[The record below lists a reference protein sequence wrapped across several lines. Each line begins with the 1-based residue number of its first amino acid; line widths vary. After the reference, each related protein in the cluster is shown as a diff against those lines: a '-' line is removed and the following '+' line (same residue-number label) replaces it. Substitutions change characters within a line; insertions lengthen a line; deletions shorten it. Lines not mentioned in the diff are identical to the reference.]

1 MNPVFSAA
9 HLRDMTH
16 IFYNVARKVGMTLCF
31 LFYAYVQCMGTQ
43 MRGALAA
50 RIPGDGT
57 ARVLDMNGWMAWTM
71 LEMPGQTGL
80 GGSFNNFVEDVLWR
94 SALVHVSYAPAS
106 PCNRG
111 PYSSQYRCNS
121 QAPSV
126 SRSLERVCHP
136 LYSLF

>member
-1 MNPVFSAA
+1 
-9 HLRDMTH
+9 
-16 IFYNVARKVGMTLCF
+16 
-31 LFYAYVQCMGTQ
+31 

-71 LEMPGQTGL
+71 LEMLGQTGL

-106 PCNRG
+106 PRNRG